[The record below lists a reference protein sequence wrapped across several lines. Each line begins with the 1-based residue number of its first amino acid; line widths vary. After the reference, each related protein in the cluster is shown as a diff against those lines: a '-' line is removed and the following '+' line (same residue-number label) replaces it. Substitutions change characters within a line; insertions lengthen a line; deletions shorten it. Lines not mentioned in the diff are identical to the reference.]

1 MSSGCE
7 RGRVELRSAGPITFG
22 PAGILFLADNA
33 AATVF
38 AVDVADPG
46 PAGGSEPFDL
56 ADVDA
61 RVGSFLGCEPGDV
74 VIKDMAVHPLSHNV
88 YLSVQRGH
96 GEAAQAVLV
105 RISRLDGSITD
116 VPLEDVPVAAAAI
129 GDAPAEDDER
139 LDITLPLGDEGEELQ
154 VGERKIRILRQPIR
168 TSTVTDMAYVDG
180 TLLIAG
186 LSNEEFS
193 SRLRRIPFPFR
204 DGVTGSSLEI
214 FHVSH
219 GKWET
224 AAPIRAFVPYDG
236 GASILASYTCTPV
249 VHFPLADLTDGAKA
263 VGRTVAE
270 LGAVNQPL
278 DMVSF
283 VQDGEE
289 YLLVANSA
297 HGLVKIACRDIDSQ
311 PPLTEPKQPVG
322 VPRETKDLQ
331 GIRRLANLGGSY
343 VLALQSDDAAPAPAF
358 PEDRVLVAVAVT
370 EASWS
375 RSGAAD
381 CIRLTGVP
389 AGAEVRV
396 FPGTAAARGGLPPMA
411 GRLVR
416 DGDGLCFVPR
426 FAFLDG
432 TAYTVTVEGTSA
444 AVLVR
449 ARSGRPAVTEV
460 TGISPTAAEV
470 PVNLL
475 RLYVWFSAPMSE
487 GYAAGQVRLARDDG
501 SIIAGALLPAEHE
514 LWDASRA
521 AHRPAGPCPHQ
532 ARPGRPPGCRVP
544 AAIRRAV
551 PAGRRQRIS

>member
-1 MSSGCE
+1 VDEFGLR
-7 RGRVELRSAGPITFG
+7 RGRVDLRAAGPIAFG
-22 PAGILFLADNA
+22 PAGILFLADNV

-38 AVDVADPG
+38 AVDVADPDT
-46 PAGGSEPFDL
+46 AGRSEPFDL
-56 ADVDA
+56 EDVDA

-96 GEAAQAVLV
+96 GEAALPVLV

-116 VPLEDVPVAAAAI
+116 VALDDVPFAAAPL
-129 GDAPAEDDER
+129 GDAPAADDER
-139 LDITLPLGDEGEELQ
+139 VDITLPLGNEGEELQ

-168 TSTVTDMAYVDG
+168 TATITDIACAGDA
-180 TLLIAG
+180 LLIAG

-224 AAPIRAFVPYDG
+224 AAPIRAFVPYDD

-249 VHFPLADLTDGAKA
+249 VYFPLTDLTDGAKA

-270 LGAVNQPL
+270 LGSVNQPL

-283 VQDGEE
+283 TQDGEE

-311 PPLTEPKQPVG
+311 PPLIEPQQPVG

-343 VLALQSDDAAPAPAF
+343 VLVLQSDD
-358 PEDRVLVAVAVT
+358 EGRQHLRSLKT
-370 EASWS
+370 AS
-375 RSGAAD
+375 
-381 CIRLTGVP
+381 L
-389 AGAEVRV
+389 
-396 FPGTAAARGGLPPMA
+396 
-411 GRLVR
+411 
-416 DGDGLCFVPR
+416 
-426 FAFLDG
+426 
-432 TAYTVTVEGTSA
+432 
-444 AVLVR
+444 
-449 ARSGRPAVTEV
+449 
-460 TGISPTAAEV
+460 
-470 PVNLL
+470 
-475 RLYVWFSAPMSE
+475 
-487 GYAAGQVRLARDDG
+487 
-501 SIIAGALLPAEHE
+501 
-514 LWDASRA
+514 
-521 AHRPAGPCPHQ
+521 
-532 ARPGRPPGCRVP
+532 
-544 AAIRRAV
+544 
-551 PAGRRQRIS
+551 